1 MNILIGCQ
9 VTGQGED
16 ILEWHHKNNGH
27 PSAPDPAL
35 LAHPSQTTTASKV
48 RAPRNSKKLKD
59 VLPSPNNLGFYHA
72 TWKDCLE
79 DAKKECR
86 AAHASDNLFPSKAH
100 DLNSS
105 ITESLV
111 TVVVEWTKWGTAF
124 EPGMS
129 SPCHARTLLTPLR
142 FLAGTQKKYGNHSK
156 SPIYDSL
163 LANFL
168 SFSFSMIFPH
178 GAQSWRRLPLPLLRH
193 CSTLFP
199 PMVPHLENEPCGLR
213 MLHQASWNNWSSC
226 RTVLMKMCISFSYLC
241 YTNLCQH
248 RGKRTTSLI
257 QLWKKPWLSSFTQAA
272 ITLLTSIPI
281 FFTILFPCHA

>member
-48 RAPRNSKKLKD
+48 RAPHNSKKLKD
-59 VLPSPNNLGFYHA
+59 ALPSPDNLGFYHA

-111 TVVVEWTKWGTAF
+111 TVVVEWTK
-124 EPGMS
+124 
-129 SPCHARTLLTPLR
+129 
-142 FLAGTQKKYGNHSK
+142 
-156 SPIYDSL
+156 
-163 LANFL
+163 
-168 SFSFSMIFPH
+168 
-178 GAQSWRRLPLPLLRH
+178 
-193 CSTLFP
+193 
-199 PMVPHLENEPCGLR
+199 
-213 MLHQASWNNWSSC
+213 
-226 RTVLMKMCISFSYLC
+226 
-241 YTNLCQH
+241 
-248 RGKRTTSLI
+248 
-257 QLWKKPWLSSFTQAA
+257 
-272 ITLLTSIPI
+272 
-281 FFTILFPCHA
+281 